1 MNSNQIWEFTAQ
13 TFISAELFVIVEK
26 AQVFT
31 MMS

>member
-1 MNSNQIWEFTAQ
+1 MNSNQIWEFPAQ
-13 TFISAELFVIVEK
+13 TFIYAELIVIVEK